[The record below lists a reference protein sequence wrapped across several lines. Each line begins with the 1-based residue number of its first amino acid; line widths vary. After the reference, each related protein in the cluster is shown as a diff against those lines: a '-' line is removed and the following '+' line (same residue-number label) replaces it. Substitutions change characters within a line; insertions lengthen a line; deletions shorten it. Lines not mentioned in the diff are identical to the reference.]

1 MLAAGLAFSII
12 FIAAAGFWAGGRP
25 HRDNALT
32 AKLVTGLAL
41 GIASVIV
48 NDVIEPHAAGRL
60 RGLGHDG
67 LLRLLIVLVLGAAC
81 AMCLGV
87 RNESIL
93 LYAFASMALR
103 EGGIIAP
110 LSVALFTRRRAS
122 GAAAAASMLSG
133 AAGVLL
139 FNVWRILPSTPSLR
153 A

>member
-1 MLAAGLAFSII
+1 M
-12 FIAAAGFWAGGRP
+12 
-25 HRDNALT
+25 
-32 AKLVTGLAL
+32 TGLAL
-41 GIASVIV
+41 GIASVLV

-133 AAGVLL
+133 ATVVLL